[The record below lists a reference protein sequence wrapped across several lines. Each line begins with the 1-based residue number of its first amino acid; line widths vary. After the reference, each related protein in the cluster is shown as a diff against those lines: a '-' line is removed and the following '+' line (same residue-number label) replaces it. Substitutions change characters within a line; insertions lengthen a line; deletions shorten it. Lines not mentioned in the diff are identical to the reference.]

1 MLHGYRYK
9 EVPLARIG
17 TWKPE
22 LEVSEPRAVDLTR
35 RPVVQTSLGCHFEG
49 AACPHPCPQDPFTMV
64 AGVLKRV
71 GCQPPEP
78 EEEYLNGFSIFV
90 RNWLETNLK
99 PLSPGVDTSFET
111 WIDGTNYPE
120 WRRQELRDVWDKYSP
135 IMAADNWWLDP
146 NNEKLIRCKSFM
158 KDETYPEYKHA
169 RGINSRHDALKCK
182 LGPIFKLIEK
192 ELFQLPWFIKKV
204 PVADRPA
211 YIMDRLYREGSVYIA
226 TDYTAFEALIR
237 KRIMEVCE
245 IELYRYMTQF
255 LAERWFLQLCLE
267 VIARANHC
275 SFRTFAVKM
284 LFARMSGEMCTSLG
298 NGFTNLM
305 LMLYTAS
312 VRGCNSI
319 TGVVEGDDGLFR
331 LSGSTPTTED
341 FEKLGMIIKLE
352 VHNQLSHASFCGLIF
367 DPEDL
372 VNVTD
377 PRKVVC
383 NFGWASR
390 QYSGC
395 RKYKRLRLL
404 RCKALSLAH
413 QYPRCPIIMALA
425 RYGLSMTRG
434 VHGLEKL
441 VMSDFRLSSW
451 ERERMLSYLKE
462 DVPWIN
468 HPCPLN
474 TRMLIEKKYG
484 IGVGAQILFEEYL
497 DSKLNDP
504 EPTPI
509 DFPLDLLNIPS
520 CWQDYY
526 IKYGRETH
534 RLDPKM
540 EFPFFDNR
548 TQDGWEFVWLRPPK
562 GASVLFST
570 GH

>member
-1 MLHGYRYK
+1 MHI
-9 EVPLARIG
+9 IG
-17 TWKPE
+17 KTI
-22 LEVSEPRAVDLTR
+22 S
-35 RPVVQTSLGCHFEG
+35 Q
-49 AACPHPCPQDPFTMV
+49 
-64 AGVLKRV
+64 
-71 GCQPPEP
+71 
-78 EEEYLNGFSIFV
+78 
-90 RNWLETNLK
+90 
-99 PLSPGVDTSFET
+99 
-111 WIDGTNYPE
+111 
-120 WRRQELRDVWDKYSP
+120 
-135 IMAADNWWLDP
+135 
-146 NNEKLIRCKSFM
+146 
-158 KDETYPEYKHA
+158 
-169 RGINSRHDALKCK
+169 
-182 LGPIFKLIEK
+182 
-192 ELFQLPWFIKKV
+192 
-204 PVADRPA
+204 
-211 YIMDRLYREGSVYIA
+211 
-226 TDYTAFEALIR
+226 
-237 KRIMEVCE
+237 
-245 IELYRYMTQF
+245 
-255 LAERWFLQLCLE
+255 
-267 VIARANHC
+267 
-275 SFRTFAVKM
+275 
-284 LFARMSGEMCTSLG
+284 
-298 NGFTNLM
+298 

-395 RKYKRLRLL
+395 RKYKKLRLL

-570 GH
+570 IS